1 MDTAVVLV
9 QAYLHVNG
17 YFTVA
22 EHPVLETM
30 RSGQLRTVIDL
41 DILASQAPGLETEG
55 PCCMRYLGCHGG
67 RRRDPFR
74 RNQPVRVELL
84 YFDGCP
90 NWTVAEER
98 LHEALRSVDR
108 EGVHVAKVRVSSPQ
122 EAEEL
127 GFIGS
132 PTIRFDGV
140 DPFASG
146 GELVGLACRVYATP
160 DGLGGSPTTAQ
171 LVHVLA

>member
-1 MDTAVVLV
+1 M
-9 QAYLHVNG
+9 
-17 YFTVA
+17 
-22 EHPVLETM
+22 
-30 RSGQLRTVIDL
+30 
-41 DILASQAPGLETEG
+41 
-55 PCCMRYLGCHGG
+55 
-67 RRRDPFR
+67 
-74 RNQPVRVELL
+74 RVELL

-108 EGVHVAKVRVSSPQ
+108 EGVHVAKVRVGSPQ

-146 GELVGLACRVYATP
+146 CELVGLACRVYATP

>member
-1 MDTAVVLV
+1 M
-9 QAYLHVNG
+9 
-17 YFTVA
+17 
-22 EHPVLETM
+22 
-30 RSGQLRTVIDL
+30 
-41 DILASQAPGLETEG
+41 
-55 PCCMRYLGCHGG
+55 
-67 RRRDPFR
+67 
-74 RNQPVRVELL
+74 RVELL

-108 EGVHVAKVRVSSPQ
+108 NDVHVAKVRVGSPQ

-160 DGLGGSPTTAQ
+160 DGLRGSPTTAQ
-171 LVHVLA
+171 LVEVLGPEDGPWAARLLSVTERGTFEHGTSVLQLREDQGIYMAGSGRFNVVGLSDESVGRFAAAILEKMDG